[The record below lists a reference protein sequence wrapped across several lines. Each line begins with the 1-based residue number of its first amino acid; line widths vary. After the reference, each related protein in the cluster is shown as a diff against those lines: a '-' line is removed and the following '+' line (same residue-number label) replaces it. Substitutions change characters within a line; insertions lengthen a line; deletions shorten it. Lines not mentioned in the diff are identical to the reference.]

1 MNGCPGCGTKVLEPL
16 VVKLGDA
23 MIISI
28 VQGQELRF
36 INDQNYIEALNF
48 DFPSE
53 LFVEADNFVDYTEIG
68 ERNRQQL
75 NSFVTRT
82 NDMVGHKDYKH
93 DHFVAVTMDEA
104 RLNWTEVNCTPPR
117 AMPIT

>member
-1 MNGCPGCGTKVLEPL
+1 
-16 VVKLGDA
+16 

-36 INDQNYIEALNF
+36 INDQNYIQALNF

-75 NSFVTRT
+75 NSFVTLT
-82 NDMVGHKDYKH
+82 TDLKGHKNYH
-93 DHFVAVTMDEA
+93 GAHFVKVTMDETQTQ
-104 RLNWTEVNCTPPR
+104 WDEVNCSPPG
-117 AMPIT
+117 T